1 MKKVLMLAPLLLLLT
16 SCTINFGSG
25 PGESPES
32 QTPEETRAAVAQFEC
47 QELNSVIR
55 DFNKVLFEDQIQ
67 ALDFAVPFQNRDNAV
82 AATISTWMQFQVEVV
97 RTLAVGDE
105 TGDYGLSIAASDL
118 ATNAWDELSITC
130 FDSGVPLIGGSK

>member
-1 MKKVLMLAPLLLLLT
+1 M
-16 SCTINFGSG
+16 
-25 PGESPES
+25 
-32 QTPEETRAAVAQFEC
+32 
-47 QELNSVIR
+47 IR